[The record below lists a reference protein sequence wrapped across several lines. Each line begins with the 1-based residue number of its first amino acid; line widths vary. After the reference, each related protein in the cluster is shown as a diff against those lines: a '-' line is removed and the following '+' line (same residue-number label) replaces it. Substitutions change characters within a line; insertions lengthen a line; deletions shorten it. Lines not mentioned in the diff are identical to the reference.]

1 MFPSLATMKTMLT
14 SFQCFSLK
22 IFLSSG
28 EGTTMAHSDVE
39 VEEPQANLEKGY
51 KRNGIGRKGDRVTH
65 CLERGQNLLRDIA

>member
-14 SFQCFSLK
+14 SFQCFSSK
-22 IFLSSG
+22 ICVRSG
-28 EGTTMAHSDVE
+28 ERITMADGDVE

-65 CLERGQNLLRDIA
+65 